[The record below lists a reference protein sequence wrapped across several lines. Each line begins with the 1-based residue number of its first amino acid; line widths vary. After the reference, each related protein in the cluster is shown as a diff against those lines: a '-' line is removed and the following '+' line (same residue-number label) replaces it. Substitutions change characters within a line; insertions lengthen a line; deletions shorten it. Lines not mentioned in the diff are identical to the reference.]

1 MTEWAL
7 LPVDVFLLR
16 HGIAEDPKP
25 GGSDSIRALTS
36 EGRNKLGE
44 VLAVAR
50 RAKVEPSLILT
61 SPYRRAV
68 ETAEL
73 AAKSLGYKGQILKT
87 RALQPESSP
96 EDVWH
101 EIRGHRGESSV
112 LLAGH
117 EPLFSS
123 LAAYLLGAPSMNI
136 DFKKAGLLKLAI
148 DSFPPHP
155 RGVLGWYLTPKLAAR
170 E

>member
-1 MTEWAL
+1 MARCLPWLVAPEWSPAL
-7 LPVDVFLLR
+7 
-16 HGIAEDPKP
+16 I
-25 GGSDSIRALTS
+25 
-36 EGRNKLGE
+36 
-44 VLAVAR
+44 LASPFR
-50 RAKVEPSLILT
+50 RAI
-61 SPYRRAV
+61 

-73 AAKSLGYKGQILKT
+73 AAKILGYKGQILQT

-96 EDVWH
+96 EGVWD
-101 EIRGHRGESSV
+101 EIRGHRDESSL

-123 LAAYLLGAPSMNI
+123 LAAYLLGAPSMYI
-136 DFKKAGLLKLAI
+136 DFKKAGLLKLTV